1 LKNTKDKP
9 EPGKTG
15 PAVRSEGISVEDLV
29 LKTAAQYF
37 GNVLLPYLGISGKLT
52 FVAPTE
58 QVVLEARH
66 MYEDF
71 NYATEMENSW
81 IHLEFESDSVKT
93 EDLRRFREY
102 EATTSRTYHV
112 AVTTY
117 VICSSQVKSI
127 KRELREGINTY
138 RVRIIRLKDRSA
150 DQVFEELFAKRAEGK
165 RLEREDLV
173 PMLLTSLMSGK
184 LSQKERALKGMR
196 LLQAETGLGTD
207 EIKKMQSVLYALAS
221 KFLERAELDDVK
233 EVMTM
238 TILGQ
243 MLMEDGMIKG
253 RVESIIELL
262 EELGTVPCGLKE
274 LIGQQKDLETL
285 KRWHKLASKSES
297 IEAFEKKYESV
308 IMG

>member
-1 LKNTKDKP
+1 MKETKDKP
-9 EPGKTG
+9 ESGN
-15 PAVRSEGISVEDLV
+15 AVLDVRSEGISIEDLV

-37 GNVLLPYLGISGKLT
+37 GNVLLPYLGIGGKLK

-71 NYATEMENSW
+71 NYATERENSW
-81 IHLEFESDSVKT
+81 VHLEFESDSVNT

-112 AVTTY
+112 EVTTY
-117 VICSSQVKSI
+117 VICSSKVKRI
-127 KRELREGINTY
+127 KRELKEGINTY
-138 RVRIIRLKDRSA
+138 RVRIIRLKDRNA
-150 DQVFEELFAKRAEGK
+150 DRIFEELFARKEQGE
-165 RLEREDLV
+165 RLRRKDLV
-173 PMLLTSLMSGK
+173 PMLLSPLMSGE

-196 LLQAETGLGTD
+196 LLQGETALGTE

-221 KFLERAELDDVK
+221 KFLERAELNEVK

-253 RVESIIELL
+253 RVEDILELLGELGPVSHQL
-262 EELGTVPCGLKE
+262 EEL
-274 LIGQQKDLETL
+274 ISQQKDLEVL
-285 KRWHKLASKSES
+285 KKWHKLASKSQS
-297 IEAFEKKYESV
+297 IEAFEQSIKQ
-308 IMG
+308 